1 MDMEW
6 CKKPEMGLPKPDV
19 VFFLS
24 LSPKALSKRG
34 GFGTERYEVTEIQE
48 EVRNNFLKLADDSWQ
63 VFTSFE

>member
-6 CKKPEMGLPKPDV
+6 CKKAETGLPKPDV

-24 LSPKALSKRG
+24 LSPEVLSKRG
-34 GFGTERYEVTEIQE
+34 GFGTERYEVTEIQK
-48 EVRNNFLKLADDSWQ
+48 EVRNNFLKLADDSWK